1 MRSKRFFRVLEEW
14 LVASID
20 NKSLKRSIRVMV
32 IANSF
37 KSLCSGEQGDRL
49 GGVEIV
55 LVARLL

>member
-1 MRSKRFFRVLEEW
+1 MRSKRFFVVLEEW

-20 NKSLKRSIRVMV
+20 SMSLNQSISVMV

-49 GGVEIV
+49 
-55 LVARLL
+55 